1 MDSEIIV
8 RKKKRSIYKKWTS
21 GSRELNQSSG
31 TPRPAD
37 FSPSSPTPNMRG
49 VGCRASATAR
59 PASHEACRRMAVSTC
74 QPAGSH
80 TRPASREACRRAAV
94 KPRPSRMSPDHPR
107 AQRARCGVKGYYPLA
122 HEIFRKLLGRAKT
135 VSVGFFFS
143 DAGKYDIMQCV
154 KQNAGRET
162 ARIQRMDEGA
172 CNE

>member
-59 PASHEACRRMAVSTC
+59 PASNEACRRMAVSTC
-74 QPAGSH
+74 QSAGNR
-80 TRPASREACRRAAV
+80 TRPASREARRRAAV
-94 KPRPSRMSPDHPR
+94 KPRPTSFPSGALRAYGAQSEWGSAPSPACGEGGRRRRPGGSEGGGPR
-107 AQRARCGVKGYYPLA
+107 
-122 HEIFRKLLGRAKT
+122 EGRRPW
-135 VSVGFFFS
+135 SGCPRS
-143 DAGKYDIMQCV
+143 
-154 KQNAGRET
+154 GRGG
-162 ARIQRMDEGA
+162 RRWRP
-172 CNE
+172 

>member
-1 MDSEIIV
+1 MSE
-8 RKKKRSIYKKWTS
+8 KRNAAYTKSGHLAAGNSI
-21 GSRELNQSSG
+21 RAVVP
-31 TPRPAD
+31 PRPAD

-74 QPAGSH
+74 QPAGNR

-94 KPRPSRMSPDHPR
+94 KPRPSCMSPYAPR
-107 AQRARCGVKGYYPLA
+107 PKGAVWGAGALPLP